1 MNGSWLTIRERLGV
15 VLRLVHRSLRLDHLL
30 CQILGIGL
38 TDLLDLGD
46 LQLLKVLLATIAL
59 LLWNGNYLALALDL
73 GLGGSLDLIF

>member
-1 MNGSWLTIRERLGV
+1 M